1 MHDIVRIAR
10 RVAWTVLAGNDVV
23 GGRDEGAQLFCGVP
37 LSSERRDER
46 RQLGVHDCPEPPVSL
61 REAQQTVDR
70 WIGQY
75 KEGYFPPLTNLARLT
90 EEVGEL
96 AREVNHRFG
105 EKTKKV
111 EEPEGSIA
119 MELADILFVVICLA
133 NSQGIDL
140 DDAFA
145 QMMRKVTSR
154 DADRWT
160 RKAR

>member
-1 MHDIVRIAR
+1 
-10 RVAWTVLAGNDVV
+10 
-23 GGRDEGAQLFCGVP
+23 
-37 LSSERRDER
+37 
-46 RQLGVHDCPEPPVSL
+46 VSL
-61 REAQQTVDR
+61 REAQETVDR

-145 QMMRKVTSR
+145 EMMRKVTSR

-160 RKAR
+160 RKVR